1 MTLLKAKYGGK
12 EIPVMITRLDRN
24 LTPPF
29 SPITKKIENVN
40 AEDFLYTTYATK
52 IIVMEFQIS
61 NSTARDLSDF
71 RRKIAEIL
79 KSDEPKELIFSDEP
93 ELYYNAIISGEPIL
107 EEKDMYSTGTI
118 TWLIPDG
125 LAHATA
131 KKTYEAHRNNGVY
144 ELEIDNQGTVA
155 APIDF
160 EITNNHENGY
170 VGIVSEHGIIQIGRV
185 DEKDEEQYKK
195 SQLLLDHNF
204 GTEHTS
210 GWELNVATTVKVV
223 SEHAQSGTGGI
234 RDGYLY
240 PTDYGTGAN
249 WHGPSW
255 THKIPADANGHVGA
269 KNCTFSWHHYF
280 STGTINNLGVVQF
293 LMTDKNKKN
302 VAAVTY
308 FKNAAGQ
315 NYGHVHMYING
326 KVYKEIDMEC
336 SYNNPITGRQAGMAS
351 ISKYGERFEF
361 SVGGKTYPFN
371 APEMKDIEVMEVSVY
386 FGRWGTNEP
395 IGANLVY
402 SMSFTSHSVEAWM
415 DVPNRYKAGTV
426 IKVDGHSGKIYVDGV
441 VSMRDEVK
449 GTKYFLVPPGK
460 TKIQF
465 GYSDFSSPPP
475 AFKAYIREAYL

>member
-1 MTLLKAKYGGK
+1 MSLSVKYNDIELNKYLSVLKGF
-12 EIPVMITRLDRN
+12 
-24 LTPPF
+24 TPF
-29 SPITKKIENVN
+29 VG
-40 AEDFLYTTYATK
+40 AEWNPEVSSAVETNCGADFLYTKYGSK
-52 IIVMEFQIS
+52 ILEMPFE
-61 NSTARDLSDF
+61 
-71 RRKIAEIL
+71 
-79 KSDEPKELIFSDEP
+79 
-93 ELYYNAIISGEPIL
+93 ISGNL
-107 EEKDMYSTGTI
+107 EEKCDALQKILNVSEPKPLIFGNLPQKMFYAVPTGTLDFEEVAMFGTGTI

-125 LAHATA
+125 LAHATT

-155 APIDF
+155 VPIDF

-280 STGTINNLGVVQF
+280 STGTINNLGVAQF

-315 NYGHVHMYING
+315 NYGHVHMCING
-326 KVYKEIDMEC
+326 TVYKEIDMEC
-336 SYNNPITGRQAGMAS
+336 SYNNPITGQQAGMAS

-361 SVGGKTYPFN
+361 SIGGITYPFN
-371 APEMKDIEVMEVSVY
+371 APEMKDIEVTEVSVY
-386 FGRWGTNEP
+386 FGQWGANEP

-402 SMSFTSHSVEAWM
+402 SMSFTSHSVEAWR

-426 IKVDGHSGKIYVDGV
+426 IKVDGHNGIIYVDGV
-441 VSMRDEVK
+441 ASMGDEVK

-460 TKIQF
+460 IKIQF
-465 GYSDFSSPPP
+465 GYSDFSNPPP
-475 AFKAYIREAYL
+475 MFKAYIREAYL

>member
-1 MTLLKAKYGGK
+1 MSLSVKYNDIELNKYLSVLKGF
-12 EIPVMITRLDRN
+12 
-24 LTPPF
+24 TPF
-29 SPITKKIENVN
+29 VG
-40 AEDFLYTTYATK
+40 AEWNPEVSSAVETNCGADFLYTKYRSK
-52 IIVMEFQIS
+52 ILEMPFE
-61 NSTARDLSDF
+61 
-71 RRKIAEIL
+71 
-79 KSDEPKELIFSDEP
+79 
-93 ELYYNAIISGEPIL
+93 ISGNL
-107 EEKDMYSTGTI
+107 EEKCDALQKILNVNKPKPLIFGNLPQKMFYAVPTGTLDFEEIAMFGTGTI

-125 LAHATA
+125 LAHATTLTHFTA
-131 KKTYEAHRNNGVY
+131 YRNNGV
-144 ELEIDNQGTVA
+144 LEMEINNQGTEAV
-155 APIDF
+155 PIDF

-170 VGIVSEHGIIQIGRV
+170 IGIVSEHGIIQIGRV
-185 DEKDEEQYKK
+185 DEKDEEQYEK

-204 GTEHTS
+204 ATDKTS
-210 GWELNVATTVKVV
+210 GWELNKATTVKVV
-223 SEHAQSGTGGI
+223 SEHAQVGTGGI

-255 THKIPADANGHVGA
+255 THKIPADTNGHIGA

-280 STGTINNLGVVQF
+280 TTSTINNLGVAQF

-336 SYNNPITGRQAGMAS
+336 SYNNPITGQQAGMAS

-361 SVGGKTYPFN
+361 SIGGITYPFN
-371 APEMKDIEVMEVSVY
+371 APEMKDIEVTEVSVY

-402 SMSFTSHSVEAWM
+402 SMSFTSHSVEAWR
-415 DVPNRYKAGTV
+415 DVPNRFKKGSV
-426 IKVDGHSGKIYVDGV
+426 VRVDGNEGKIYTDGV
-441 VSMRDEVK
+441 VNMLDEVR
-449 GTKYFLVPPGK
+449 GTKYILAPPGK
-460 TKIQF
+460 TKLQF
-465 GYSDFSSPPP
+465 GYSDFSDPPP
-475 AFKAYIREAYL
+475 TFKAYIREAYL

>member
-1 MTLLKAKYGGK
+1 MGLSVKYNDIELNKYLSVLKGF
-12 EIPVMITRLDRN
+12 
-24 LTPPF
+24 TPF
-29 SPITKKIENVN
+29 VG
-40 AEDFLYTTYATK
+40 AEWNPEVSSAVETNCGADFLYTKYGSK
-52 IIVMEFQIS
+52 ILEMPFE
-61 NSTARDLSDF
+61 
-71 RRKIAEIL
+71 
-79 KSDEPKELIFSDEP
+79 
-93 ELYYNAIISGEPIL
+93 ISGNL
-107 EEKDMYSTGTI
+107 EEKCDALQKILNASEPKPLIFGNLPQKMFYAVPTGTLDFEEIAMFGTGTI

-125 LAHATA
+125 LAHATTLKSYTA
-131 KKTYEAHRNNGVY
+131 YRNNGI
-144 ELEIDNQGTVA
+144 LEMEINNQGTEAV
-155 APIDF
+155 PIDF

-185 DEKDEEQYKK
+185 DEKDEEQYEK

-204 GTEHTS
+204 ATDKTS
-210 GWELNVATTVKVV
+210 GWELNKATTVKVV
-223 SEHAQSGTGGI
+223 SEHAQVGTGGI

-240 PTDYGTGAN
+240 ATDYGTGAN

-255 THKIPADANGHVGA
+255 THKIPADTNGHIGA

-280 STGTINNLGVVQF
+280 TTSTINNLGVAQF

-336 SYNNPITGRQAGMAS
+336 SYNNPVTGQQAGRAS

-361 SVGGKTYPFN
+361 SIGGITYPFN
-371 APEMKDIEVMEVSVY
+371 APEMKDIEVAEVSVY

-402 SMSFTSHSVEAWM
+402 SMRFMSHSVAAWR
-415 DVPNRYKAGTV
+415 DVPNRFKKGSV
-426 IKVDGHSGKIYVDGV
+426 VRVDGSEGKIYTDGV
-441 VSMRDEVK
+441 VNMLDEVR
-449 GTKYFLVPPGK
+449 GTKYILAPPGK
-460 TKIQF
+460 TKLQF
-465 GYSDFSSPPP
+465 GYSDFSNPPP
-475 AFKAYIREAYL
+475 TFKAYIREAYL

>member
-1 MTLLKAKYGGK
+1 MTLLRAKYGGK

-155 APIDF
+155 VPIDF

-170 VGIVSEHGIIQIGRV
+170 VGIVSEHGIIQIGRA
-185 DEKDEEQYKK
+185 DETDEESYEK
-195 SQLLLDHNF
+195 SQLLIDDKANAIL
-204 GTEHTS
+204 
-210 GWELNVATTVKVV
+210 GWKSNNAILTTVTNP
-223 SEHAQSGTGGI
+223 HTQSGAGELK
-234 RDGYLY
+234 DGYVQAQN
-240 PTDYGTGAN
+240 YGTGSH
-249 WHGPSW
+249 WHGPSF
-255 THKIPADANGHVGA
+255 TKKVPADRNGHYGA
-269 KNCTFSWHHYF
+269 KNCTMSWHHYF
-280 STGTINNLGVVQF
+280 STSTINNLGVAQF
-293 LMTDKNKKN
+293 LMTDKNRKN
-302 VAAVTY
+302 VAGVAY
-308 FKNAAGQ
+308 YKNSTGTNFAKI
-315 NYGHVHMYING
+315 YLYVNG
-326 KVYKEIDMEC
+326 KIVKELEMEC
-336 SYNNPITGRQAGMAS
+336 SYNNPITGQQAGMAS

-371 APEMKDIEVMEVSVY
+371 APEMKDVEVSEISVY
-386 FGRWGTNEP
+386 FGKYSNNEAV
-395 IGANLVY
+395 GANLTYFVRF
-402 SMSFTSHSVEAWM
+402 MSHSVEAWR

-441 VSMRDEVK
+441 ASMGDEVK
-449 GTKYFLVPPGK
+449 GTKYFLAPPGK

-465 GYSDFSSPPP
+465 GYSDFSNPPP
-475 AFKAYIREAYL
+475 MFKAYIREAYL

>member
-1 MTLLKAKYGGK
+1 MSLSVKYNDIELNKYLSVLKGF
-12 EIPVMITRLDRN
+12 
-24 LTPPF
+24 TPF
-29 SPITKKIENVN
+29 VG
-40 AEDFLYTTYATK
+40 AEWNPEVSSAVETNCGADFLYTKYGSK
-52 IIVMEFQIS
+52 ILEMPFE
-61 NSTARDLSDF
+61 
-71 RRKIAEIL
+71 
-79 KSDEPKELIFSDEP
+79 
-93 ELYYNAIISGEPIL
+93 ISGNL
-107 EEKDMYSTGTI
+107 EEKCDALQKILNVNKPKPLIFGNLPQKMFYAVPTGTLDFEEIAMFGTGTI

-125 LAHATA
+125 LAHATTLTPFTA
-131 KKTYEAHRNNGVY
+131 YRNNGVF
-144 ELEIDNQGTVA
+144 EMEIDNQGTVA
-155 APIDF
+155 VPIDF

-185 DEKDEEQYKK
+185 DEKDEEQYEK

-204 GTEHTS
+204 ATDKTS
-210 GWELNVATTVKVV
+210 GWELNKATTVKVV
-223 SEHAQSGTGGI
+223 SEHAQVGTGGI

-255 THKIPADANGHVGA
+255 THKIPADTNGHIGA

-280 STGTINNLGVVQF
+280 TTSTINDLGVAQF

-336 SYNNPITGRQAGMAS
+336 SYNNPITGQQAGMAS

-361 SVGGKTYPFN
+361 SIGGITYRFN
-371 APEMKDIEVMEVSVY
+371 APEMKDIEVTEVSVY

-402 SMSFTSHSVEAWM
+402 SMSFTSHSVEAWR
-415 DVPNRYKAGTV
+415 DVPNRFKKGSV
-426 IKVDGHSGKIYVDGV
+426 VRVDGSEGKIYTDGV
-441 VSMRDEVK
+441 VNMLDEVR
-449 GTKYFLVPPGK
+449 GTKYILAPPGK
-460 TKIQF
+460 TKLQF
-465 GYSDFSSPPP
+465 GYSDFSDPPP
-475 AFKAYIREAYL
+475 TFKAYIREAYL